1 MFIIV
6 IYILHSALFMSISS
20 MLIHKTIYIYFN
32 PILKKIITSPSHNFV
47 MVLLVIMKIVL
58 VLMETVM
65 APVGLCW

>member
-1 MFIIV
+1 
-6 IYILHSALFMSISS
+6 MSISS
-20 MLIHKTIYIYFN
+20 MLLHKTIYIYFN